1 MTQNIYQQLGL
12 KRVINA
18 CGKMTILGVS
28 SVAPEVMQATAQA
41 AGAFV
46 EIDQLVDRA
55 GELVSHHTGAEDS
68 YITSCASA
76 GIAIAVA
83 AAITHGEQTSVAQM
97 PDSTGL
103 ANEIVMLRGHNVDY
117 GAPIISAI
125 RLGGGRVVEVGS
137 SNLAARWQLESA
149 VNDNTAALL
158 FVKSHHCVQKGML
171 SIEDFVAV
179 ARTHGLPLIVDAA
192 AEEDLHSWV
201 ACGADMVIYSGAKA
215 FNAPTSGFITGKRA
229 WIAACKAQ
237 HHGIARAMKIGKE
250 NMVGLV
256 YALDR
261 YQQAQQTPDAQALQP
276 WAEAI
281 SAIHGLH
288 ADIEQDE
295 AGRAIWRIR
304 VRVEPQELGLDARKV
319 EAQLRDGD
327 IAIYARRY
335 YLHQGIFSFD
345 PRTVGEGEMALIV
358 ARLKEIADHAAN

>member
-12 KRVINA
+12 KQVINA

-28 SVAPEVMQATAQA
+28 SVAPEVMQATARA
-41 AGAFV
+41 ASAFV
-46 EIDQLVDRA
+46 EIDRLVDRI
-55 GELVSHHTGAEDS
+55 GELVSRYTGAQDS
-68 YITSCASA
+68 YVTSCASA

-83 AAITHGEQTSVAQM
+83 AAITHGEQASVAQM

-103 ANEIVMLRGHNVDY
+103 ANQIVMLRGHNVDY
-117 GAPIISAI
+117 GAPITSAI

-171 SIEDFVAV
+171 TIEDFVAV

-201 ACGADMVIYSGAKA
+201 ASGADMVIYSGAKA
-215 FNAPTSGFITGKRA
+215 FNAPTSGFITGKKT

-256 YALDR
+256 YALEN
-261 YQQAQQTPDAQALQP
+261 YHQGQSTLSAEQLQP
-276 WAEAI
+276 IAGAI
-281 SAIHGLH
+281 SAIRGLY

-304 VRVEPQELGLDARKV
+304 VRVNAQELGLDARGV
-319 EAQLRDGD
+319 EAQLRGGD

-335 YLHQGIFSFD
+335 HLDQGVFSLD
-345 PRTVGEGEMALIV
+345 PRTVAEGEMALIV
-358 ARLKEIADHAAN
+358 ARLQEIADHATD

>member
-12 KRVINA
+12 KQVINA

-28 SVAPEVMQATAQA
+28 SVAPEVMQATARA
-41 AGAFV
+41 ASAFV
-46 EIDQLVDRA
+46 EIDRLVDRT
-55 GELVSHHTGAEDS
+55 GERVSRFTGAEDS

-83 AAITHGEQTSVAQM
+83 AAITHGDQARVMQM
-97 PDSTGL
+97 PDSRGM
-103 ANEIVMLRGHNVDY
+103 ANEVVMLRGHNVDY
-117 GAPIISAI
+117 GAPITSAI

-149 VNDNTAALL
+149 ISTSTAALL
-158 FVKSHHCVQKGML
+158 YVKSHHCVQKGML
-171 SIEDFVAV
+171 SIEDFVQV
-179 ARTHGLPLIVDAA
+179 AQTHNLPLIVDAA
-192 AEEDLHSWV
+192 AEEDLR
-201 ACGADMVIYSGAKA
+201 AKA
-215 FNAPTSGFITGKRA
+215 FNAPTSGFITGKKQ

-256 YALDR
+256 YALEH
-261 YQQAQQTPDAQALQP
+261 YHQGQKGVT
-276 WAEAI
+276 AEELLPVAKAI
-281 SAIHGLH
+281 SAINGLQ

-304 VRVEPQELGLDARKV
+304 IQVNAQELGLDAREV
-319 EAQLRDGD
+319 EAQLRNGE

-335 YLHQGIFSFD
+335 NLHQGVFSLD
-345 PRTVGEGEMALIV
+345 PRTVAEGEMSLIV
-358 ARLKEIADHAAN
+358 ARLKEIANHAAN